1 MFVLRM
7 EADEDGGWRVELPE
21 IPDSKGR
28 VPNLEIGVLHARA
41 TLARV
46 LGDAADGAVF
56 HKDVALPVYA
66 AFAIEC
72 FLEAQASGAPNAD
85 ELARVAVDVLCR
97 RMRLDVADAAELT
110 GLSMEDVVVAMVR
123 HELRMRL
130 GVLPPARQAA

>member
-7 EADEDGGWRVELPE
+7 EADEEGGWRVELPDL
-21 IPDSKGR
+21 PDSKGR

-41 TLARV
+41 TLARA
-46 LGDAADGAVF
+46 LGDAADGALL
-56 HKDVALPVYA
+56 HKDIALPVYA

-72 FLEAQASGAPNAD
+72 FLEAQACGAPNAD

-110 GLSMEDVVVAMVR
+110 GLSTEDIVVAMVR

-130 GVLPPARQAA
+130 GLLPARHAA